1 MVYDY
6 YQEKDKKNMSKRI
19 VPIVAIIA
27 TFILIAVSAG
37 IYLDII
43 QLDEIGGFSGVYI
56 TNLIAKAVS
65 FIIGFVVIFTILVIT
80 NKFIKKNMSAY
91 FKKMEMPQRKM
102 PNLSIAAIVAFL
114 GSLIFKEMFFQKILF
129 FLNSTPFNMNDPI
142 FSKDIGF
149 YVFTR
154 PLYSALYNFASTLS
168 LFLIAYTVIYYL
180 ALFMTNLSG
189 SLTMNDIK
197 VKSVI
202 THNLINVAIFFIIKA
217 ASYGLVKQEILYGS
231 VVDYTGASYVNVNI
245 WLKYYTA
252 APFIIIAATAV
263 ALFFIKKGKLKQAAV
278 SFAVYPAVWLILT
291 GIALFTQSILVTPN
305 VLKYEKPYLAN
316 NISETRKSFGL
327 DKIKTY
333 NFPSTQELTP
343 EILARNADTLR
354 NVRVVDIKS
363 TLDSNLQ
370 LQSNTAFYSF
380 KDGDIINYN
389 INGQETPVFITAR
402 EIDKNKLPDKTYL
415 NATYRYTHGY
425 GIVMN
430 PINKITLKG
439 QVDFIM
445 SGLDN
450 KSVDPSL
457 KIERPEIY
465 YGELT
470 KDQVITQARDLD
482 EITYD
487 GSKTASYAG
496 TGGIKLG
503 FLNKLLFSLK
513 YSDFKMLIS
522 SYTNDARLLLN
533 REIVSR
539 ANMALPF
546 LIIDTDP
553 YIIPTSDGKLK
564 WVLDA
569 YTTTDRFPNAQN
581 YGNINYIRNS
591 VKIVIDAYDGKVES
605 YIIDKTDPIIQ
616 TLSRIYPEA
625 FSDKELPAEIAGHTR
640 YPEALFKIQT
650 EMLKKYHILPEKVN
664 DFYSQLDLWDIAK
677 LPTSRNSTDLQEIE
691 PYYNMVKLPDE
702 LGDKAELI
710 LMRPFTPFG
719 SQKHNMVSWLA
730 VRNSSENY
738 GEIILF
744 NFPKSTNVLGPNQVD
759 VKINQIDK
767 ISEDMTL
774 WGQSGSEV
782 YKGNLLVIPV
792 ENSILYVEPIYLKAN
807 NTSATPEVKEIVV
820 GYQRGD
826 EFMYG
831 IGANLDKALADLFS
845 GQAVTPTAGGTTGNG
860 TNQNGNAGNDTTQN
874 GNAQTGMDRKKID
887 EIMSKYD
894 EMKKQLEELG
904 ELIEGLK

>member
-6 YQEKDKKNMSKRI
+6 YQEKDKKNMNKRI

-65 FIIGFVVIFTILVIT
+65 FIIGFVVIFTIIAIT

-180 ALFMTNLSG
+180 ALFMANLSG
-189 SLTMNDIK
+189 SITMNDIK

-202 THNLINVAIFFIIKA
+202 THNLINVALLFIIKA
-217 ASYGLVKQEILYGS
+217 ASYGLVKQEILYGI

-252 APFIIIAATAV
+252 APYIIIAATAV
-263 ALFFIKKGKLKQAAV
+263 ALFFIKKSKLKQAAV
-278 SFAVYPAVWLILT
+278 SFAVYPAVWLIVT

-305 VLKYEKPYLAN
+305 VLEYEKPYLAN

-430 PINKITLKG
+430 PINKITPKG
-439 QVDFIM
+439 QIDFIM

-450 KSVDPSL
+450 KSIDPSL

-522 SYTNDARLLLN
+522 GYTNNARLLLN

-546 LIIDTDP
+546 LIIDNDP

-702 LGDKAELI
+702 LGNKAELI

-759 VKINQIDK
+759 VKINQIDQ

-831 IGANLDKALADLFS
+831 IGANLDKALADMFS
-845 GQAVTPTAGGTTGNG
+845 GQTVTPPAGGTTGNAPAPDETG
-860 TNQNGNAGNDTTQN
+860 TTEN

>member
-6 YQEKDKKNMSKRI
+6 YQEKNKKSISKRAI
-19 VPIVAIIA
+19 PIVAIIA
-27 TFILIAVSAG
+27 VIIIIAASAG
-37 IYLDII
+37 IYLDIL

-56 TNLIAKAVS
+56 TNLVAKAVS
-65 FIIGFVVIFTILVIT
+65 FVIGFIVIFTIIAIT
-80 NKFIKKNMSAY
+80 NIFIKKNMSTY

-102 PNLSIAAIVAFL
+102 PNISIAVIVAFL
-114 GSLIFKEMFFQKILF
+114 GSLIFKEMFFQKILY
-129 FLNSTPFNMNDPI
+129 FLNSTAFNMNDPI
-142 FSKDIGF
+142 FLKDIGY

-154 PLYSALYNFASTLS
+154 PLYTALYNFASTLC

-180 ALFMTNLSG
+180 ALFMANLSG
-189 SLTMNDIK
+189 SLTVEDIK

-202 THNLINVAIFFIIKA
+202 THNLINVALFFIIKA
-217 ASYGLVKQEILYGS
+217 ASYGLMKQEILYGS
-231 VVDYTGASYVNVNI
+231 VVDYTGASYANVNI
-245 WLKYYTA
+245 WLKYYA
-252 APFIIIAATAV
+252 VAPFIIIAATAV

-278 SFAVYPAVWLILT
+278 SFAVYPAVWLIVT

-305 VLKYEKPYLAN
+305 VLEYEKPYLAN
-316 NISETRKSFGL
+316 NISETRKAYGL

-333 NFPSTQELTP
+333 DFPTTQELTP
-343 EILARNADTLR
+343 EILARNDDTMR
-354 NVRVVDIKS
+354 NVRIVDIKS
-363 TLDSNLQ
+363 TLDSDLQ

-380 KDGDIINYN
+380 KDGDIINYD
-389 INGQETPVFITAR
+389 INGKETPVFITAR

-425 GIVMN
+425 GVVMN
-430 PINKITLKG
+430 PINKITPKG

-450 KSVDPSL
+450 KSIDPSL
-457 KIERPEIY
+457 SIDRPEIY

-470 KDQVITQARDLD
+470 QDHVITQARDLD

-487 GSKTASYAG
+487 GSKTTSYTG

-503 FLNKLLFSLK
+503 FINKLLFSIK

-522 SYTNDARLLLN
+522 GYTNDARLLLN

-546 LIIDTDP
+546 LTIDNDP
-553 YIIPTSDGKLK
+553 YIILTSDGKLK

-591 VKIVIDAYDGKVES
+591 AKIVIDAYDGKVEC
-605 YIIDKTDPIIQ
+605 YIIDKTDPIIK
-616 TLSRIYPEA
+616 TLSSIYPEA
-625 FSDKELPAEIAGHTR
+625 FSDKELPAEVAEHTK
-640 YPEALFKIQT
+640 YPEALFTIQT
-650 EMLKKYHILPEKVN
+650 EMLKKYHILPDKVN

-677 LPTSRNSTDLQEIE
+677 HPISRNSTELQEIE

-730 VRNSSENY
+730 VRNSSDKY

-744 NFPKSTNVLGPNQVD
+744 NFPKRTNILGPNQVE

-774 WGQSGSEV
+774 WGQSGSDV
-782 YKGNLLVIPV
+782 YKGNLLVIPI
-792 ENSILYVEPIYLKAN
+792 ENSVLYVEPIYMRATG
-807 NTSATPEVKEIVV
+807 TSASPEVKEIVV
-820 GYQRGD
+820 GYQSGD

-831 IGANLDKALADLFS
+831 IGANLNKALEDLFS
-845 GQAVTPTAGGTTGNG
+845 GQIVTPPADGTTGE
-860 TNQNGNAGNDTTQN
+860 DTTPDENTDNEPTQN
-874 GNAQTGMDRKKID
+874 GETQTGLDSKKID

>member
-180 ALFMTNLSG
+180 ALFMANLSG

-305 VLKYEKPYLAN
+305 VLEYEKPYLTN

-343 EILARNADTLR
+343 EILSRNADTLR

-430 PINKITLKG
+430 PINKITPKG
-439 QVDFIM
+439 QIDFIM

-450 KSVDPSL
+450 KSIDPSL

-522 SYTNDARLLLN
+522 GYTNDARLLLN